1 MAIKT
6 RVKTDE
12 DAPTQAKFPPVSSLH
27 RTVPVTPSGWVNIR
41 LKMYS
46 GARNIAIIMS
56 ETGRFTRRKLI
67 GTLASVEIKVNAKI
81 QLKMTE
87 EEWTTNNENKTT
99 TK

>member
-12 DAPTQAKFPPVSSLH
+12 DAPTHAKFPPVSSLH
-27 RTVPVTPSGWVNIR
+27 RTVPVTPLGWVNIR

-56 ETGRFTRRKLI
+56 ETARFTRRKLI
-67 GTLASVEIKVNAKI
+67 GILASVEIKVNAKF

-87 EEWTTNNENKTT
+87 EE
-99 TK
+99 

>member
-41 LKMYS
+41 VNIYS

-56 ETGRFTRRKLI
+56 ETARFTRRKLI
-67 GTLASVEIKVNAKI
+67 GILADVKMKVNTR
-81 QLKMTE
+81 M
-87 EEWTTNNENKTT
+87 
-99 TK
+99 

>member
-12 DAPTQAKFPPVSSLH
+12 DAPTHAKFPPVSSLH
-27 RTVPVTPSGWVNIR
+27 RTVPVTPLGWVNIR

-56 ETGRFTRRKLI
+56 ETARFTRWKLI
-67 GTLASVEIKVNAKI
+67 GILADVKMKVNTR
-81 QLKMTE
+81 M
-87 EEWTTNNENKTT
+87 
-99 TK
+99 

>member
-12 DAPTQAKFPPVSSLH
+12 DAPTHAKFPPVSSLH
-27 RTVPVTPSGWVNIR
+27 RTVPVTPLGWVNIR

-56 ETGRFTRRKLI
+56 ETARFTRRKLI
-67 GTLASVEIKVNAKI
+67 GILAGAKMKVNTR
-81 QLKMTE
+81 M
-87 EEWTTNNENKTT
+87 
-99 TK
+99 

>member
-12 DAPTQAKFPPVSSLH
+12 DTPTHAKFPPVSSLH
-27 RTVPVTPSGWVNIR
+27 RTVPVTPLGWVNIR

-56 ETGRFTRRKLI
+56 ETARFTRRKLI
-67 GTLASVEIKVNAKI
+67 GILADAKMKVNTR
-81 QLKMTE
+81 M
-87 EEWTTNNENKTT
+87 
-99 TK
+99 

>member
-12 DAPTQAKFPPVSSLH
+12 DAPTHAKFPPVSSLH
-27 RTVPVTPSGWVNIR
+27 KTVPVTPLGWVNIR

-56 ETGRFTRRKLI
+56 ETARFTRRKLI
-67 GTLASVEIKVNAKI
+67 GILADVKMNGKHKNVIKR
-81 QLKMTE
+81 
-87 EEWTTNNENKTT
+87 
-99 TK
+99 

>member
-1 MAIKT
+1 MAINT

-12 DAPTQAKFPPVSSLH
+12 DAPTHAKFPPVSSLH

-56 ETGRFTRRKLI
+56 ETARFTRRKLI
-67 GTLASVEIKVNAKI
+67 GILADVKMNVNTR
-81 QLKMTE
+81 M
-87 EEWTTNNENKTT
+87 
-99 TK
+99 

>member
-12 DAPTQAKFPPVSSLH
+12 DAPTHAKFPPVSSLH
-27 RTVPVTPSGWVNIR
+27 RTVPVTPLGWVNIR

-56 ETGRFTRRKLI
+56 ETARFTRRKLI
-67 GTLASVEIKVNAKI
+67 GILADVKMKVDTR
-81 QLKMTE
+81 M
-87 EEWTTNNENKTT
+87 
-99 TK
+99 